1 MRLHAIMLKHIIAI
15 VGMPGAGKSVVAAVL
30 EAKGLVR
37 IHFGDLTQE
46 ELDRRGLPVN
56 EANERWVR
64 EDLRSTHGMA
74 AYALLNVPRIDA
86 ALQTSSVVVDGLY
99 SWEEY
104 ILLKERYGDRLVTV
118 AVVASPRT
126 RQQRLASRPVRPLT
140 PEELA
145 SRDRSEIEK
154 INKGGPI
161 AMADITLINENSL
174 EALETEAGIVAEGLK

>member
-1 MRLHAIMLKHIIAI
+1 MTNRIIAI
-15 VGMPGAGKSVVAAVL
+15 VGMAGSGKSVAAAVL
-30 EAKGLVR
+30 EAAGLTR
-37 IHFGDLTQE
+37 IRFGDLTDQE
-46 ELDRRGLPVN
+46 LGRRGLPVN
-56 EANERWVR
+56 EANERQVR
-64 EDLRSTHGMA
+64 EELRSTHGMA

-86 ALQTSSVVVDGLY
+86 ALGTAGVVVDGLY

-104 ILLKERYGDRLVTV
+104 VALKERYGERLVTV

-140 PEELA
+140 PEESA

-161 AMADITLINENSL
+161 AMADITLINEDLL
-174 EALETEAGIVAEGLK
+174 EDLERQAGVVAEGLK

>member
-1 MRLHAIMLKHIIAI
+1 MLKRIIAI
-15 VGMPGAGKSVVAAVL
+15 VGMPGAGKSLVAAAL
-30 EAKGLVR
+30 EAKGLIR
-37 IHFGDLTQE
+37 IRFGDLTE
-46 ELDRRGLPVN
+46 RELERLGLPVN
-56 EANERWVR
+56 ETNERQVR
-64 EDLRSTHGMA
+64 EELRKAHGMA

-86 ALQTSSVVVDGLY
+86 AIETSAVVVDGLY

-104 ILLKERYGDRLVTV
+104 VVLKERYGERLITV
-118 AVVASPRT
+118 AVVASPQT

-154 INKGGPI
+154 LNKGGPI

-174 EALETEAGIVAEGLK
+174 EELERQAGVVAEGLR